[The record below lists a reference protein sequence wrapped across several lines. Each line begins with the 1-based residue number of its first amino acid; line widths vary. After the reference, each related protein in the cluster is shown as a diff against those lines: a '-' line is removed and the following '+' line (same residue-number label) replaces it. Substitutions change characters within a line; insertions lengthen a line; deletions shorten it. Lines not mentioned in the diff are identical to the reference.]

1 MLGKILASGQLGK
14 LASFASPAFFDVMPA
29 KALWSRGR
37 ALLAESRN
45 GEAFRLAVAARSA
58 ELASSMPSIR
68 LVAKATQALRGE
80 NSDSF
85 DRAEQGSRIVELY
98 FHQLFVGHPTLI
110 DLRKSAFSPCSP
122 VSQGPNQLI
131 WQPAPWIVEWAPEF
145 IAPLRDVYRGFYSH
159 DDALFRQALS
169 LLSLSHSED
178 LFRKHFGGDQAE
190 VRFEMKHFVDTFH
203 AVFTRCKAAGT
214 SLHPDFLPLGIYLAA
229 LYDHLAELA
238 VAVDVAQAF
247 RRAIRS
253 PTAPE
258 ESIHA

>member
-58 ELASSMPSIR
+58 ELASNMPSIR
-68 LVAKATQALRGE
+68 LVAKASEAPRGE
-80 NSDSF
+80 SSDSL
-85 DRAEQGSRIVELY
+85 DRAQQGSRIVELY

-110 DLRKSAFSPCSP
+110 DLRKSAFAQS
-122 VSQGPNQLI
+122 PNQLI
-131 WQPAPWIVEWAPEF
+131 WHPAPWIVAWAPEF
-145 IAPLRDVYRGFYSH
+145 ITPLRDVYRGFYSH
-159 DDALFRQALS
+159 DDVLFRHALS

-178 LFRKHFGGDQAE
+178 LFREHFGGDQAE

-247 RRAIRS
+247 QRAIRS
-253 PTAPE
+253 PTARQ
-258 ESIHA
+258 ESIHV

>member
-58 ELASSMPSIR
+58 ELASNLPSIR
-68 LVAKATQALRGE
+68 LVAKANEAPHGA
-80 NSDSF
+80 NSDPF
-85 DRAEQGSRIVELY
+85 DRTQQGSRIVELY
-98 FHQLFVGHPTLI
+98 FHQLLVGHPTLI
-110 DLRKSAFSPCSP
+110 DLRKSAFSPA
-122 VSQGPNQLI
+122 PNQLV
-131 WQPAPWIVEWAPEF
+131 WHPAPWIVEWAPEF

-178 LFRKHFGGDQAE
+178 LFREHFGGDQAE

-238 VAVDVAQAF
+238 VAVDVSQAF
-247 RRAIRS
+247 QRATQS
-253 PTAPE
+253 PTARQ
-258 ESIHA
+258 ESTHV